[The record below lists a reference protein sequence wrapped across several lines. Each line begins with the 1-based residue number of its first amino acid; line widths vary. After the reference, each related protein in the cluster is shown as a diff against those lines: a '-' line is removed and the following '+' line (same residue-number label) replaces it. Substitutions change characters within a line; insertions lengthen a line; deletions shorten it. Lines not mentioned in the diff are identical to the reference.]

1 MSSVLVPLLILW
13 GVLFVLTMTEAGNDD

>member
-13 GVLFVLTMTEAGNDD
+13 GVLFVLTMTEAGEDV

>member
-13 GVLFVLTMTEAGNDD
+13 GVLFVLTMTEAGNDA